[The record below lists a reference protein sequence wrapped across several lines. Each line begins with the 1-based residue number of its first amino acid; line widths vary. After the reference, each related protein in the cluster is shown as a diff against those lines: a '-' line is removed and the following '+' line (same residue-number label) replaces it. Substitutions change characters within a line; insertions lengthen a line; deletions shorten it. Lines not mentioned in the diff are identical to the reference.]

1 MTIKLDQL
9 DKEII
14 DLLTRDGR
22 MSCAEIARAIGT
34 VSERSVR
41 YRLEKLIE
49 ENIIRINATPVPQ
62 SLGYSVVADV
72 FIEVESGQ
80 VLEIARKIAS
90 YENVSYV
97 ACSTGESDIS
107 IQIITQN
114 NRELYEFVTEVLG
127 KTPGVRKTTTSMVP
141 FIVKDIE
148 QWRILLHVPGFKT
161 GAGGNAPS
169 NGNQGSRSRTITRRV
184 PLQGG
189 LMKLEGMKVVYS
201 AC

>member
-1 MTIKLDQL
+1 MAIKLDRL

-14 DLLTRDGR
+14 DLLTKDGR

-41 YRLEKLIE
+41 YRLDKLLE
-49 ENIIRINATPVPQ
+49 ENVIRITATPVPQ
-62 SLGYSVVADV
+62 ALGFSVVADV

-80 VLEIARKIAS
+80 VLEIARRIAA

-114 NRELYEFVTEVLG
+114 NRELYEFVTEVVG
-127 KTPGVRKTTTSMVP
+127 KIPGVRKTTTSMVP
-141 FIVKDIE
+141 FIVKDID
-148 QWRILLHVPGFKT
+148 QWRI
-161 GAGGNAPS
+161 PS
-169 NGNQGSRSRTITRRV
+169 NVFRHTV
-184 PLQGG
+184 D
-189 LMKLEGMKVVYS
+189 EE
-201 AC
+201 